1 MIRKARP
8 DLDVLDILSILRPG
22 ATRREF
28 EEAVAARAGAQYG
41 LAFSYGHAGFFAL
54 LKALNLT
61 QAEIIF
67 PAYTCAVMPEVVV
80 TTGNIPVFVDIDL
93 ADYNMDLNSL
103 KSAITTKTKAIV
115 ATHMFG
121 YPTNI
126 DAVRELANN
135 EQIVIVED
143 AALTFPGSTSGSD
156 GLRGDVGLFSFGPAK
171 PLFTIRG
178 GMIVTNNAEIREK
191 LRSYR
196 DREMNHLPPKEW
208 AKRWALLM
216 IHYLLSKNSIYGL
229 TWRLNLSKGTIHNLS
244 PRLRP
249 AEEGHQHS
257 TSSLVGDYA
266 TRYTNLQAR
275 IGLAQLRKS
284 DFILSQRRALAKLYG
299 EILREIPGLTPAPTV
314 EGASYALYTVRVKD
328 RDAIC
333 FCQQMRARGIETGR
347 TFNYALPNLEKYRS
361 YARGPY
367 PYAEQTSQEVIN
379 LPAHT
384 DLTEK
389 QIHYI
394 ADNVRQVLQ
403 ASC

>member
-8 DLDVLDILSILRPG
+8 DLDVLDILSILRPD

-28 EEAVAARAGAQYG
+28 EEAVAARSGAQYG
-41 LAFSYGHAGFFAL
+41 LAFNYGHAGFFAL

-61 QAEIIF
+61 QAEIIV

-126 DAVRELANN
+126 DAVRELANS

-178 GMIVTNNAEIREK
+178 GMIVTNNAEIHEK
-191 LRSYR
+191 LKSYR
-196 DREMNHLPPKEW
+196 DREMNQ
-208 AKRWALLM
+208 RWALLV

-229 TWRLNLSKGTIHNLS
+229 TWRLNLSKVTIHNLV
-244 PRLRP
+244 PRLRS

-257 TSSLVGDYA
+257 TSSLAGDYA
-266 TRYTNLQAR
+266 IRYTDLQAR

-299 EILREIPGLTPAPTV
+299 EVLCEIPGLAPAPIV
-314 EGASYALYTVRVKD
+314 DGASYSLYTVRVKD

-347 TFNYALPNLEKYRS
+347 TFSYALPNMKEYRS
-361 YARGPY
+361 YSRGLY
-367 PYAEQTSQEVIN
+367 PYAEQVGREVVN

-384 DLTEK
+384 DLTEE
-389 QIHYI
+389 QIRYI
-394 ADNVRQVLQ
+394 ADNVRQVLR